1 MSRIRAGHHSIIPTF
16 HDSIRTRRGNP
27 KWRTAA
33 IKISMRLVAIILVTL
48 PGTYLEAGF
57 EQKNPAFSLTVK
69 NETLERVIAR
79 LAEASDYEIKLNDD
93 WKDEPLSI
101 EMQNVT
107 LEEALRRCL
116 KDFNHVVV
124 WNQAERQASVMV
136 LGRIGP
142 KGAASGKGERTI
154 KVDRLPGAANSRGR
168 AGDLQSS
175 PTPRAGDLRSSPR
188 PEVSISGGDTDF
200 VQGTRTAID

>member
-1 MSRIRAGHHSIIPTF
+1 MRS
-16 HDSIRTRRGNP
+16 
-27 KWRTAA
+27 AA
-33 IKISMRLVAIILVTL
+33 INIGMCFAMIILVTL
-48 PGTYLEAGF
+48 PITYLEAGF
-57 EQKNPAFSLTVK
+57 EQKKPAFSLNVK

-79 LAEASDYEIKLNDD
+79 LAEVSDYEIKLRGD

-101 EMQNVT
+101 EMENVT

-124 WNQAERQASVMV
+124 WNQAEKQASVTI

-142 KGAASGKGERTI
+142 KGAGSGKGERTI
-154 KVDRLPGAANSRGR
+154 NVDRVPGAANIRGR

-175 PTPRAGDLRSSPR
+175 PTPGTGDLQSSPT
-188 PEVSISGGDTDF
+188 PDVSISGRETDF